1 MRKTLQILDQHAETI
16 VKTDVGEVRVRVD
29 QSFYPLDSAGHSID
43 GPIDSLEEAVD
54 IARDRLLRDNRD
66 RLLLDR
72 DEPSPTFRKR
82 LATLPSDTFGEDVR
96 VWIYDDSAIGG
107 PHDTCE
113 NHYHIF
119 DHEESTPEAGR
130 YQLILG
136 DDFYSDDLE
145 ELERTLAAW
154 LEDEGHRIPSDM
166 ATHTR

>member
-1 MRKTLQILDQHAETI
+1 MNRTFQILDQHAETI

-54 IARDRLLRDNRD
+54 IARDRLLRD
-66 RLLLDR
+66 R
-72 DEPSPTFRKR
+72 DEPSLSFRKR

-136 DDFYSDDLE
+136 DDFYSDDLG

-154 LEDEGHRIPSDM
+154 MEDEGHRIPRDM
-166 ATHTR
+166 ATHTP